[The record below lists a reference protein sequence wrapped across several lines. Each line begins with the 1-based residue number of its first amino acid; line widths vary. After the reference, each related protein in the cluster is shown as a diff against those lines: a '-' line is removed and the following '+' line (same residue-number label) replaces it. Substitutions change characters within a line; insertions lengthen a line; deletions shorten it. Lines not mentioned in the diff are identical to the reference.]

1 MFYSDTREISS
12 SETLT
17 TTDILEDAGSSVLRS
32 NNTSDFPSFDEVS
45 TCIPDD
51 QLRMIDNINSLMS
64 EVIPLMFK
72 NQECAK
78 KPQVP

>member
-1 MFYSDTREISS
+1 MFYSDTREIST

-17 TTDILEDAGSSVLRS
+17 TTDTLEDAGSSVLRS
-32 NNTSDFPSFDEVS
+32 NITSDFPSFDEVS

-78 KPQVP
+78 KPHIP